1 MFRTIRPVKSGKFI
15 SIDRQDF
22 TTAMHLPT
30 LCALLFFVCSVFCQ
44 AAEPGNASALTAAK
58 MEQLKTLQ
66 SNLATATQE
75 QNLSEARRISAEINK
90 LLAELDGIKAAEPA
104 KAPSTQPTKTSP
116 TANAAAM
123 KPGKIRV
130 IEVSGSGARA
140 INGQGASSELKRGDF
155 LSQGVRVVTGPEASV
170 ELAFENGSSVVVKP
184 STEFSID
191 QFLADPFDSQAV
203 DYGSLENEPTM
214 SVTRTNLKSGEIF
227 FHVEKLKERSAFEI
241 ITPVGIAGIRGTG
254 GFVRS
259 GKGRGAFGL
268 YEGSALFKTPNGQVH
283 SVRQGQAIA
292 IGDAETKYA
301 VTGNPPKSAEILA
314 SAKEIMGEVEE
325 KTPAHPFEDKP
336 LPVKEEKKADASG
349 NSASEYEYQGPV
361 VTTLAGSGN
370 PGFADGAGA
379 EAGFGVPSGV
389 VVDGIGNVYV
399 GDHLNHRIRKI
410 TEGGVVSTVAGGGK
424 GGPKAR
430 AHALQGET
438 VGRKACFNKPV
449 GLAVDKGG
457 NIYVADKLN
466 HSIRKVT
473 PDGVVDTIAGS
484 GKPDFADGEGG
495 AARFNLP
502 HGVAVDESGNI
513 YVADFGNNRIRK
525 ITASGNVTTLAGS
538 GKPEFADGLGKEA
551 SFNGPNSVAIDGSGN
566 VYVADRGN
574 NRIRKISPNGTVAT
588 LAGSGKPEFADGLGK
603 EASFNQPSGIAVD
616 GIGNV
621 YVADSYNHR
630 IRKIGPS
637 GYVTTLVGSGN
648 PGSEDGY
655 GSAASFN
662 SPYAIA
668 VDAGG
673 AVYVADQLNHK
684 IRKIYQY

>member
-1 MFRTIRPVKSGKFI
+1 M
-15 SIDRQDF
+15 
-22 TTAMHLPT
+22 
-30 LCALLFFVCSVFCQ
+30 
-44 AAEPGNASALTAAK
+44 AA
-58 MEQLKTLQ
+58 
-66 SNLATATQE
+66 ATQE
-75 QNLSEARRISAEINK
+75 NHFEEVKRISAEINK
-90 LLAELDGIKAAEPA
+90 VVAELDGMKAPEPA
-104 KAPSTQPTKTSP
+104 KAPSTQPAKTSP
-116 TANAAAM
+116 TANPAAM
-123 KPGKIRV
+123 KAGKIRV
-130 IEVSGSGARA
+130 IEVRGSGARA

-155 LSQGVRVVTGPEASV
+155 LTQGVRVVTGQNASV

-184 STEFSID
+184 GTEFSID

-227 FHVEKLKERSAFEI
+227 FHVEKLKERSSYEI
-241 ITPVGIAGIRGTG
+241 QTPVGIAGIRGTG
-254 GFVRS
+254 GFVMS

-268 YEGSALFKTPNGQVH
+268 YEGAAIFKTPNGQVH

-292 IGDAETKYA
+292 VGDASTKYA

-314 SAKEIMGEVEE
+314 SAKEKMGEVEE
-325 KTPAHPFEDKP
+325 KTPAQPFEDEP
-336 LPVKEEKKADASG
+336 LPAQDEKEVGANED
-349 NSASEYEYQGPV
+349 SASADEYEEPV
-361 VTTLAGSGN
+361 VTTLAGSGKQ
-370 PGFADGAGA
+370 GDADGAGA
-379 EAGFGVPSGV
+379 EASFDVPSGV
-389 VVDGIGNVYV
+389 VVDGSGNVYV

-410 TEGGVVSTVAGGGK
+410 TEGGVVSTFAGGAK
-424 GGPKAR
+424 GGPKTR
-430 AHALQGET
+430 AHALQGAV

-457 NIYVADKLN
+457 NVFVADKLN

-473 PDGVVDTIAGS
+473 QYGVVDTIAGS

-495 AARFNLP
+495 AARFNEP
-502 HGVAVDESGNI
+502 HGVAVDESGNV
-513 YVADFGNNRIRK
+513 YVADSKNNRIRK

-538 GKPEFADGLGKEA
+538 GIGGNADGQGKEA

-566 VYVADRGN
+566 VYVGDRGN
-574 NRIRKISPNGTVAT
+574 NRIRKISPNGTVTT
-588 LAGSGKPEFADGLGK
+588 LAGSGKPEFADGPGK
-603 EASFNQPSGIAVD
+603 EASFNQPCGIAVD
-616 GIGNV
+616 GIGTV
-621 YVADSYNHR
+621 YVADTFNNR

-662 SPYAIA
+662 KPYAIA

-684 IRKIYQY
+684 IRKIFP

>member
-1 MFRTIRPVKSGKFI
+1 M
-15 SIDRQDF
+15 
-22 TTAMHLPT
+22 
-30 LCALLFFVCSVFCQ
+30 
-44 AAEPGNASALTAAK
+44 
-58 MEQLKTLQ
+58 
-66 SNLATATQE
+66 
-75 QNLSEARRISAEINK
+75 
-90 LLAELDGIKAAEPA
+90 
-104 KAPSTQPTKTSP
+104 
-116 TANAAAM
+116 
-123 KPGKIRV
+123 
-130 IEVSGSGARA
+130 
-140 INGQGASSELKRGDF
+140 
-155 LSQGVRVVTGPEASV
+155 

-361 VTTLAGSGN
+361 VTTLAGSGKQ
-370 PGFADGAGA
+370 GDADGSGA

-538 GKPEFADGLGKEA
+538 GKPEFADGQGKEA

-637 GYVTTLVGSGN
+637 GYITTLVGSGN